1 MGPRAGDQRERNGM
15 HLAPVAGVSGKPRAP
30 VQVARALV
38 EGGADPDARDSM
50 ARGPSPA
57 SPSPCSRGISGA
69 DLVNAARVGHRAGW
83 RCTTAC
89 RKVSQRALCS
99 YSTQGRT
106 ALHHC
111 MPQGFSAC
119 VVLLLNAGAD
129 HVPPTAPI
137 PAEQWTPAHLPRP
150 LRVCAP
156 RCLRFVSPVAG
167 VPGARTRRW
176 IPTRGAAPGRA
187 RSPRPLPVRP
197 HQPRGQRGV
206 LSCAA

>member
-99 YSTQGRT
+99 YSTQGRIT
-106 ALHHC
+106 YPPLPPS
-111 MPQGFSAC
+111 PQSNGLRLTCHAPSAS
-119 VVLLLNAGAD
+119 
-129 HVPPTAPI
+129 VPPVACALCP
-137 PAEQWTPAHLPRP
+137 P
-150 LRVCAP
+150 LLACRVLARGAGSQRGAP
-156 RCLRFVSPVAG
+156 RQDARDHQGLSPSDLTNLEG
-167 VPGARTRRW
+167 SG
-176 IPTRGAAPGRA
+176 GY
-187 RSPRPLPVRP
+187 
-197 HQPRGQRGV
+197 
-206 LSCAA
+206 